1 MTELKNLQAKLQE
14 EIRKRTGD
22 IALGNLKDFCEYKH
36 MTGIIRGLSLAQQML
51 NEAAERYENDE

>member
-14 EIRKRTGD
+14 EIRIRTGD
-22 IALGNLKDFCEYKH
+22 IALGNPKDFSEYKH
-36 MTGIIRGLSLAQQML
+36 MTGIIRGLSLAQKML